1 MNKKVLIIDV
11 LSTLRVEK
19 GLICPLPA
27 AAQISGII
35 EKMGI
40 PFDVVFAI
48 AQEDGSVDTIKDNR
62 IIPGIFENTLKDI
75 SPDIVLFFSD
85 AELVKLVS
93 DVHTKT
99 MAALPDAVFCISSI
113 IANALPDLYLEAG
126 FDYILGQDVF
136 MSLTELLTKINTD
149 TPPEKGIISIPD
161 KKETLDHLPF
171 VSKIFFEKLKPQWTL
186 ANGDILYYGII
197 FGSLGCTGACS
208 HCPNSNYWG
217 TVWKPM
223 SAERIVAEIEYQ
235 KEFLNTSLFYMGDIN
250 FCPNKN
256 NAIKELTVHPKAI
269 ERIIQLDTLLK
280 EKNINAQFITT
291 IRPDTISH
299 LAETAPDILQKLLK
313 MFKFVFLGF
322 ESFNSS
328 VISGLSKNITKDMIR
343 KAASVL
349 EENNIP
355 IIASFLVG
363 SKYETRETLTETE
376 NFIMEELPP
385 STIPLLNIM
394 TPFPGTKLFNELKQ
408 SGEIIEK
415 DINLYNAQNLV
426 FKHPIFTHDELKDR
440 IQSFYMRF
448 FTERFTG

>member
-1 MNKKVLIIDV
+1 MKKKVLLIDV

-19 GLICPLPA
+19 GLIGPLPA
-27 AAQISGII
+27 AGQVSGII
-35 EKMGI
+35 EEMSI

-48 AQEDGSVDTIKDNR
+48 AQEDGSVDTIIDNK
-62 IIPGIFENTLKDI
+62 IIPGIFESTLKEI
-75 SPDIVLFFSD
+75 SPDMVLFFSD

-93 DVHTKT
+93 DVHVKA
-99 MAALPDAVFCISSI
+99 MNALPDAVFCISSI

-136 MSLTELLTKINTD
+136 MSLTELLIKINTD
-149 TPPEKGIISIPD
+149 IPPEKGIIAIPD
-161 KKETLDHLPF
+161 KRDTLDHLPF
-171 VSKIFFEKLKPQWTL
+171 VSKTFFEKLIPQWTF

-217 TVWKPM
+217 TAWKPM
-223 SAERIVAEIEYQ
+223 SAERIVTEIEYQ
-235 KEFLNTSLFYMGDIN
+235 KEFLNVSSFYMGDIN

-256 NAIKELTVHPKAI
+256 SANKELIVHPKAI
-269 ERIIQLDTLLK
+269 ERIIQLDALLN
-280 EKNINAQFITT
+280 EKKIDATFITT
-291 IRPDTISH
+291 IRPDTLSH
-299 LAETAPDILQKLLK
+299 LAENHPDILQKLLK
-313 MFKFVFLGF
+313 MLKFVFIGF
-322 ESFNSS
+322 ESFNNS
-328 VISGLSKNITKDMIR
+328 VISGLSKNITKDMMR
-343 KAASVL
+343 KAVSVL

-355 IIASFLVG
+355 MIASFLVG
-363 SKYETRETLTETE
+363 SKYENWETLAETE
-376 NFIMEELPP
+376 NFIMEELPT

-426 FKHPIFTHDELKDR
+426 FSHPVFTHDELKER
-440 IQSFYMRF
+440 IQAFYMRF

>member
-1 MNKKVLIIDV
+1 
-11 LSTLRVEK
+11 
-19 GLICPLPA
+19 
-27 AAQISGII
+27 
-35 EKMGI
+35 
-40 PFDVVFAI
+40 
-48 AQEDGSVDTIKDNR
+48 
-62 IIPGIFENTLKDI
+62 
-75 SPDIVLFFSD
+75 
-85 AELVKLVS
+85 
-93 DVHTKT
+93 
-99 MAALPDAVFCISSI
+99 
-113 IANALPDLYLEAG
+113 
-126 FDYILGQDVF
+126 
-136 MSLTELLTKINTD
+136 
-149 TPPEKGIISIPD
+149 
-161 KKETLDHLPF
+161 
-171 VSKIFFEKLKPQWTL
+171 
-186 ANGDILYYGII
+186 
-197 FGSLGCTGACS
+197 
-208 HCPNSNYWG
+208 
-217 TVWKPM
+217 M

-269 ERIIQLDTLLK
+269 ERIIQLDSLLK
-280 EKNINAQFITT
+280 EKNIDAKFITT

-363 SKYETRETLTETE
+363 SKYETRESLTETE

>member
-1 MNKKVLIIDV
+1 MAKKVLIIDV
-11 LSTLRVEK
+11 LSSLRVEK
-19 GLICPLPA
+19 GFICPLPA
-27 AAQISGII
+27 AAQVSGLI
-35 EKMGI
+35 EEMGI

-48 AQEDGSVDTIKDNR
+48 TQEDGSVDIIIDNK
-62 IIPGIFENTLKDI
+62 IVSGIFESTLKDI

-93 DVHTKT
+93 DVHTKA
-99 MAALPDAVFCISSI
+99 MKVLPDAVFCISSI
-113 IANALPDLYLEAG
+113 FSNALPDVYLASG

-136 MSLTELLTKINTD
+136 MSLTELLKKINTD
-149 TPPEKGIISIPD
+149 SPPEKGVIAIPD
-161 KKETLDHLPF
+161 KRDTLDHLPF
-171 VSKIFFEKLKPQWTL
+171 ASEKFFKNLKPQWTF
-186 ANGDILYYGII
+186 ANGDILYYGMI

-217 TVWKPM
+217 TVWQPM

-235 KEFLNTSLFYMGDIN
+235 KDFLNTSIFYMGDIN

-256 NAIKELTVHPKAI
+256 SANKELVVHPKAI
-269 ERIIQLDTLLK
+269 ERIIRLDSLLK
-280 EKNINAQFITT
+280 EKNIDAKFITT

-299 LAETAPDILQKLLK
+299 LAEHSPDVLQKLLN
-313 MFKFVFLGF
+313 MFKVIFLGF
-322 ESFNSS
+322 ESFNNS
-328 VISGLSKNITKDMIR
+328 VISGLSKNITKDMMR
-343 KAASVL
+343 KAAAVL
-349 EENNIP
+349 EENKIP

-363 SKYETRETLTETE
+363 SKYETWESLTETE
-376 NFIMEELPP
+376 NFIMEELPA

-394 TPFPGTKLFNELKQ
+394 TPFPGTRLFDELKQ
-408 SGEIIEK
+408 SGELTEE

-426 FKHPIFTHDELKDR
+426 FKHPIFTHDELKER